1 MTSCRHR
8 LAERVNRKDWSSIAH
23 SRQVARD
30 DVEDPHEGPI
40 PGSRRS
46 SSSPPALS
54 SRGHALDEEEGEDST
69 ASGCADGGGQRP
81 MVPVAGGAQMMTVPR
96 TASFSEGVWCGQ
108 IEPRLLPTDFAL
120 AAMPRRA
127 VEHSCNQIQTHE
139 FDVGRHC
146 REFSILKRYRHT
158 SVGTGAVYRSRRTA
172 TDRRA
177 IQRAPLSSSATPHG

>member
-1 MTSCRHR
+1 
-8 LAERVNRKDWSSIAH
+8 
-23 SRQVARD
+23 
-30 DVEDPHEGPI
+30 
-40 PGSRRS
+40 
-46 SSSPPALS
+46 
-54 SRGHALDEEEGEDST
+54 
-69 ASGCADGGGQRP
+69 
-81 MVPVAGGAQMMTVPR
+81 MMTVPR

-127 VEHSCNQIQTHE
+127 VEHSCNQIQMHE

-177 IQRAPLSSSATPHG
+177 IQRAPLSFFHHPARVKFLLKGWNLDMDSWPVKLPVKNQHTRQAEKISLGTMSTEAAFCSTQSFRARTSSSVFLFSVPASTNFG